1 MFEKSSKPI
10 LIPPSPPFEGGGNL
24 RKVGQKVPLTKGDL
38 GGSETNQTTS

>member
-10 LIPPSPPFEGGGNL
+10 LIPPSPPFEGGNL

-38 GGSETNQTTS
+38 GGSETNQTSS